1 MSANRTYRC
10 LGRGEVLWDLLPGG
24 RQLGGAPA
32 TFTYHAHALG
42 AEALVVSRGGTDAL
56 GREILEQ
63 RTAGLVH
70 VGLSRQQDRDK
81 LKSLAPPPQLDLFG

>member
-10 LGRGEVLWDLLPGG
+10 LGRGEVLRDLLPVGK
-24 RQLGGAPA
+24 QLGGALA
-32 TFTYHAHALG
+32 NFTYHAHALG
-42 AEALVVSRGGTDAL
+42 AETLVVSRVGNEAL

-70 VGLSRQQDRDK
+70 VGLSRQQDREK
-81 LKSLAPPPQLDLFG
+81 LKQLAPRPQLDLFG